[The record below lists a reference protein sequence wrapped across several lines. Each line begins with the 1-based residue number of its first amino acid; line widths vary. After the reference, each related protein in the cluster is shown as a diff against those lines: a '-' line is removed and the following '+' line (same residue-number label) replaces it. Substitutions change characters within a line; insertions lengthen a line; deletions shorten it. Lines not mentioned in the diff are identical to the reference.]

1 MDKYHNQKTRI
12 NYFQIKKMHNLE
24 VAVSD
29 LSKTYVSIIKEV
41 PHEPHEAINF
51 LKENNIL
58 SSFKNKENRTK
69 N

>member
-1 MDKYHNQKTRI
+1 MDKYHDQKTRI

-41 PHEPHEAINF
+41 QHEAINF

>member
-1 MDKYHNQKTRI
+1 MDKYHNKKTRI

-29 LSKTYVSIIKEV
+29 LSKTYASIIKEV
-41 PHEPHEAINF
+41 PHEAINF

>member
-1 MDKYHNQKTRI
+1 
-12 NYFQIKKMHNLE
+12 MHNLE

-41 PHEPHEAINF
+41 PHEAINF